1 MWRMVLITAFLISLL
16 GYNLRLHQFDSFP
29 PPGDTFDELKGA
41 YNGVSLITTGVPR
54 SWSWFKEY
62 GDFPIVHVRNT
73 DLRIVEPYFDDPP
86 LFALL
91 SGYYA
96 ISKGMDSLEK
106 IDAGALRWP
115 MLKLGALNIFLLFI
129 LVYLLKGPV
138 EASLSALIYATVPTM
153 VLGARLPIADNG
165 VITSTLLSLLTF
177 AVYIKKNW
185 YPALIAASVF
195 AAAAFL
201 MKSTGIFTPAAL
213 IFLSLLHRKYKAVF
227 IIGIFAI
234 ASVGIWL
241 WYGYYYNWELFT
253 KLISIYSGRELFSP
267 SMIINLFTVYRIG
280 EKMMSVDGWVLWG
293 WISVI
298 LYSFINVKKEES
310 LLSKLVLP
318 IMVGSYLVFF
328 SIMSG
333 HSKGWYRLPLYP
345 FLAWATASV
354 FLEIVKNPRFLLTL
368 FFIAIPVS
376 SSYIYG
382 SGETKWN
389 QGQIRIYQILLPL
402 LLAVPMFYE
411 IFKYPKLKKITQI
424 ILILAF
430 TLAIIF
436 NIRTI
441 LFYQDQFWY

>member
-1 MWRMVLITAFLISLL
+1 MGYFLQL
-16 GYNLRLHQFDSFP
+16 QKFDSFP
-29 PPGDTFDELKGA
+29 PPGDTFDEIKGA
-41 YNGVSLITTGVPR
+41 FNGVSLITTGIPK
-54 SWSWFKEY
+54 SWSWFEEY

-86 LFALL
+86 LFALF
-91 SGYYA
+91 SGFYA

-115 MLKLGALNIFLLFI
+115 MLKLGFLNIFLLFL
-129 LVYLLKGPV
+129 LVYFLKGPI

-153 VLGARLPIADNG
+153 VLGARLPIADNA
-165 VITSTLLSLLTF
+165 VVTSTLLSLLLFT
-177 AVYIKKNW
+177 VYIKKNW
-185 YPALIAASVF
+185 YPALMVASIV

-201 MKSTGIFTPAAL
+201 MKSTAIFIPAAL
-213 IFLSLLHRKYKAVF
+213 IFLSLLQRKYKSVL

-234 ASVGIWL
+234 ASTGLWL
-241 WYGYYYNWELFT
+241 WYGYYYNWELFA

-267 SMIINLFTVYRIG
+267 SIIINLFTAYRIG
-280 EKMMSVDGWVLWG
+280 EKMMSVDGWILWG
-293 WISVI
+293 WICII
-298 LYSFINVKKEES
+298 LYSFINIKKEEN

-333 HSKGWYRLPLYP
+333 HSKGWYRLPFYP
-345 FLAWATASV
+345 FLAWAAASV
-354 FLEIVKNPRFLLTL
+354 FMEIVKNPRFLLTL

-382 SGETKWN
+382 SGENRWN
-389 QGQIRIYQILLPL
+389 QSEIRVYQIIFPL
-402 LLAVPMFYE
+402 LLSVPMFYE
-411 IFKYPKLKKITQI
+411 IFKFPKLKKVTQV

-430 TLAIIF
+430 SLAIIF